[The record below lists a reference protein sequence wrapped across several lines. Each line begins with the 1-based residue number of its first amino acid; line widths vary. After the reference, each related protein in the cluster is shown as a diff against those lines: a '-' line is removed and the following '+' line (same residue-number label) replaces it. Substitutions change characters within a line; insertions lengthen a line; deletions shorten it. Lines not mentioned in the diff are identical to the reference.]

1 MQHPKRHPKQHQ
13 RIKMNLSN
21 IIKIGKKTKKPKRLG
36 RGPGSGTG
44 KTAGRGH
51 KGAGQRSGKKLP
63 YAGYRGGNLPLVR
76 TLPKRGFKP
85 PRRVE
90 YQIVGLG
97 DIQKRSKGSEEINP
111 QTLKALRLIRS
122 DKKPV
127 KVLAKIEGE
136 LSKKLVVKVDKFSAK
151 TRQLIEAAGGT
162 IECLTR

>member
-1 MQHPKRHPKQHQ
+1 MD
-13 RIKMNLSN
+13 LSN
-21 IIKIGKKTKKPKRLG
+21 ITKIGKRAKKPKRLG
-36 RGPGSGTG
+36 RGAGSGSG

-63 YAGYRGGNLPLVR
+63 YAGFRGGNLPLAR
-76 TLPKRGFKP
+76 TLPKRGFTP

-90 YQIVGLG
+90 YQIVSLG
-97 DIQKRSKGSEEINP
+97 DIQKRSKTSEEINP
-111 QTLKALRLIRS
+111 QILKKLRLIRN

-127 KVLAKIEGE
+127 KVLATIDGE

-151 TRQLIEAAGGT
+151 TKELIEAAGGS

>member
-1 MQHPKRHPKQHQ
+1 MD
-13 RIKMNLSN
+13 LSN
-21 IIKIGKKTKKPKRLG
+21 VIKIGKRAKKPKRLG
-36 RGPGSGTG
+36 RGAGSGSG

-63 YAGYRGGNLPLVR
+63 YAGFRGGNLPLVR
-76 TLPKRGFKP
+76 TLPKRGFTPVRGVK
-85 PRRVE
+85 

-97 DIQKRSKGSEEINP
+97 DIQKRSKESKEINP
-111 QTLKALRLIRS
+111 QILKKLKLIQD

-127 KVLAKIEGE
+127 KVLATINGE

-151 TRQLIEAAGGT
+151 TKELIEAAGGS

>member
-1 MQHPKRHPKQHQ
+1 MD
-13 RIKMNLSN
+13 LSN
-21 IIKIGKKTKKPKRLG
+21 IIKIGKKAKKPKRLG
-36 RGPGSGTG
+36 RGVGSGSG

-63 YAGYRGGNLPLVR
+63 YAGFRGGNLPLAR

-90 YQIVGLG
+90 YQIVSLG
-97 DIQKRSKGSEEINP
+97 DIQKKSKANEEINP
-111 QTLKALRLIRS
+111 QILKKFKLIRN

-127 KVLAKIEGE
+127 KVLANIDGE
-136 LSKKLVVKVDKFSAK
+136 LSKKLVFKVDKFSVK
-151 TRQLIEAAGGT
+151 TKKLIEAAGGS

>member
-1 MQHPKRHPKQHQ
+1 MD
-13 RIKMNLSN
+13 LSN
-21 IIKIGKKTKKPKRLG
+21 IIKIGKKAKKPKRLG
-36 RGPGSGTG
+36 RGVGSGSG

-63 YAGYRGGNLPLVR
+63 YAGFRGGNLPLAR

-90 YQIVGLG
+90 YQIVSLG
-97 DIQKRSKGSEEINP
+97 DIQKKSKANEEINP
-111 QTLKALRLIRS
+111 QILKKFKLIRN

-127 KVLAKIEGE
+127 KVLANIDGE
-136 LSKKLVVKVDKFSAK
+136 LSKKLVVKVDKFSVK
-151 TRQLIEAAGGT
+151 TKKLIEAAGGS